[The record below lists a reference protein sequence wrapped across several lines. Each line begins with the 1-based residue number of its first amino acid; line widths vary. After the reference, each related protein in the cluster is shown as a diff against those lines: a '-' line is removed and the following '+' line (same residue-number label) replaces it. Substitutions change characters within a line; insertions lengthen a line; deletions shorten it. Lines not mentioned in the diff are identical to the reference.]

1 MKRWNKLCWVWWIIL
16 KGGLE
21 EQVEESLGL
30 SNTSRLRI
38 EPNEKQFAYMKPIQI

>member
-1 MKRWNKLCWVWWIIL
+1 MLGLVNHS

-21 EQVEESLGL
+21 AQVEESLGL

-38 EPNEKQFAYMKPIQI
+38 EPNGKQFVYMKPISNLTES